1 MFPAGF
7 WRRAIAYSVDGFV
20 VWLFAAIV
28 VGIPVGL
35 LYAATNGAIQFGPT
49 SRIAPGTE
57 AEAGLEF
64 NLGGFSLIQ
73 CANVDL
79 TALPEE
85 GLDPPPPARQTFAL
99 DCRNFVFGFLET
111 ARGLTVGRVT
121 KKGSMTTTLYRSYV
135 LGADGKPRRA
145 VSLNWL
151 PLLLFLIY
159 LIALQSRFGATLG
172 MRLMHIR
179 VVNVEAPE
187 RVGVPLGSAVVRNLL
202 LWAGPAPA
210 WAVFLGFAVAYHGDL
225 EAMFTGILFT
235 CLLAAAVLA
244 MAYYVWI
251 IVDLVRKKNPIYDRI
266 AKTADLPSPS

>member
-7 WRRAIAYSVDGFV
+7 WRRAIAYSVDGFI
-20 VWLFAAIV
+20 VWLFAAIL
-28 VGIPVGL
+28 VGITVGL
-35 LYAATNGAIQFGPT
+35 LYAATNGAIQFG
-49 SRIAPGTE
+49 
-57 AEAGLEF
+57 
-64 NLGGFSLIQ
+64 GGFDLIQ

-79 TALPEE
+79 AELPE
-85 GLDPPPPARQTFAL
+85 GLDPPPPAQPTFAR

-135 LGADGKPRRA
+135 LGADGKLRRA

-151 PLLLFLIY
+151 PPLLFFIY
-159 LIALQSRFGATLG
+159 LVALQSRFGTTLG

-187 RVGVPLGSAVVRNLL
+187 RVGVPLGRAVVRNLL
-202 LWAGPAPA
+202 LWAGLAPML
-210 WAVFLGFAVAYHGDL
+210 AVFLGFAVAYHGDL
-225 EAMFTGILFT
+225 EAMFSGIFFT
-235 CLLAAAVLA
+235 CLFAAALLA

-251 IVDLVRKKNPIYDRI
+251 LVDLGDEDPIYDRI
-266 AKTADLPSPS
+266 ARTAVLRSPS

>member
-7 WRRAIAYSVDGFV
+7 WRRAIAYSVDGLI

-49 SRIAPGTE
+49 SRSAPGTE
-57 AEAGLEF
+57 AAAGLEV
-64 NLGGFSLIQ
+64 NLGGLSLIQ

-79 TALPEE
+79 AELPE
-85 GLDPPPPARQTFAL
+85 GLDPPPPPQPTFAL

-121 KKGSMTTTLYRSYV
+121 KKGSTTTRLYRSYV
-135 LGADGKPRRA
+135 LGADGKLRRA

-151 PLLLFLIY
+151 LPLLFFIY
-159 LIALQSRFGATLG
+159 LVALQSRFGATLG

-179 VVNVEAPE
+179 VVNVEAPG
-187 RVGVPLGSAVVRNLL
+187 RVGVPLGRAVVRNLL
-202 LWAGPAPA
+202 LWAGSAPV

-225 EAMFTGILFT
+225 EAMFSGIFFT
-235 CLLAAAVLA
+235 CLFAAALLA

-251 IVDLVRKKNPIYDRI
+251 LVDLVRKRDPIYDRI
-266 AKTADLPSPS
+266 ARTAVLRSPS